1 MKTKIALIVLV
12 MTAGIVCGVF
22 ILACHPQKKV
32 AVSAEPKPVVQ
43 AVPAVEPPAAPEIT
57 STDEPVVVAEH
68 TVKPAKHKAKKAKK
82 SAQPK
87 ATTAQDGQ
95 SLVIN
100 GYAVQDPDARLA
112 LSGVG
117 ADPEA
122 EAYWSQAINNPNL
135 PAEERKDLIEDLNE
149 DGLSDPKHPSDA
161 DKVIIA
167 NRIQLIEEMTP
178 SAMDP
183 VNVTAFGE
191 AEGDLLNL
199 LNGLPVK

>member
-1 MKTKIALIVLV
+1 MAMVV
-12 MTAGIVCGVF
+12 AGIIWGIF
-22 ILACHPQKKV
+22 ILTSRPTEKTV
-32 AVSAEPKPVVQ
+32 AVNEPKPL
-43 AVPAVEPPAAPEIT
+43 APADTAVEPATTQEVI
-57 STDEPVVVAEH
+57 STDKPVVVAEH
-68 TVKPAKHKAKKAKK
+68 AVKPAKHKAKK
-82 SAQPK
+82 SSQPK

-178 SAMDP
+178 AAMDP
-183 VNVTAFGE
+183 VNATAFGE